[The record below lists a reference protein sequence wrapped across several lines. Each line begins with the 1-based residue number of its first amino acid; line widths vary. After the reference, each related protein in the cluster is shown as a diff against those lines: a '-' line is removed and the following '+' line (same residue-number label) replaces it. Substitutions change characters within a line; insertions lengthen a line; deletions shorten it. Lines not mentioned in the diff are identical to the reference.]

1 MKEKTEKI
9 AKSSKFYRAIP
20 YLMILPTFIFLGI
33 FSFYPCFIAVSKS
46 FFNWSGGFGTG
57 INKFV
62 GFKNYV
68 YIFKDDRFWVAWK
81 NVLFFLVM
89 GVVINLTF
97 PPLFAILVSRF
108 TEHTSYVIRVINII
122 PMVVPSVVVYL
133 LWKTI
138 YNPQYGLF
146 TQIAQI
152 FRSSAIVDMLG
163 TPKLAK
169 WAFVLMGF
177 PWTGGTVFLIYYAG
191 INNISSDV
199 LEAAV
204 LDGANTWN
212 MIVHIYYPLLVPQFK
227 MLTAMQVISGIQ
239 GYVNIQTI
247 TGGGPGD
254 ATYVPGLYI
263 YDMAFGG
270 SNRYGMASAASVI
283 LTVVICIL
291 VLLNNYVFSRRQVNE

>member
-1 MKEKTEKI
+1 MRAKIEKKGRNI
-9 AKSSKFYRAIP
+9 RLVP
-20 YLMILPTFIFLGI
+20 YLMILPTFLFLGV
-33 FSFYPCFIAVSKS
+33 FCFYPLFIAVSKS
-46 FFNWSGGFGTG
+46 FYNWSGGFGTG
-57 INKFV
+57 INKFIW
-62 GFKNYV
+62 FDNYGRL
-68 YIFKDDRFWVAWK
+68 FSDERFWLAWK
-81 NVLFFLVM
+81 NVLFFLAT

-97 PPLFAILVSRF
+97 PPLFAVLISRF
-108 TEHTSYVIRVINII
+108 GERSSYVLRVINVI

-138 YNPQYGLF
+138 YNPQYGLL
-146 TQIAQI
+146 TQLVQMFDANG
-152 FRSSAIVDMLG
+152 IVDMLG
-163 TPKLAK
+163 EPKLAK

-204 LDGANTWN
+204 LDGANVRKL
-212 MIVHIYYPLLVPQFK
+212 IVHIYYPLLVPQFK
-227 MLTAMQVISGIQ
+227 MLTAMQVISGVQ

-270 SNRYGMASAASVI
+270 SNRYGMAAAASVI
-283 LTVVICIL
+283 LTVVICAL

>member
-1 MKEKTEKI
+1 MRAKIEKKGRNI
-9 AKSSKFYRAIP
+9 RLVP
-20 YLMILPTFIFLGI
+20 YLMILPTFLFLGV
-33 FSFYPCFIAVSKS
+33 FCFYPLFIAVSKS
-46 FFNWSGGFGTG
+46 FYNWSGGFGTG
-57 INKFV
+57 INKFIW
-62 GFKNYV
+62 FDNYGRL
-68 YIFKDDRFWVAWK
+68 FSDERFWLAWK
-81 NVLFFLVM
+81 NVLFFLAT

-97 PPLFAILVSRF
+97 PPLFAVLISRF
-108 TEHTSYVIRVINII
+108 GERSSYVLRVINVI

-138 YNPQYGLF
+138 YNPQYGLL
-146 TQIAQI
+146 TQLVQMFDANG
-152 FRSSAIVDMLG
+152 IVDMLG
-163 TPKLAK
+163 EPKLAK

-191 INNISSDV
+191 LNNISSDV

-204 LDGANTWN
+204 LDGANVRN
-212 MIVHIYYPLLVPQFK
+212 LIVHIYYPLLVPQFK
-227 MLTAMQVISGIQ
+227 MLTAMQVISGVQ

-270 SNRYGMASAASVI
+270 SN
-283 LTVVICIL
+283 
-291 VLLNNYVFSRRQVNE
+291 